1 VKKVYEGYLYMHP
14 YCGDFFFVSPRE
26 KEGEKMGDYEWV
38 EFDWD
43 TDKWIDL
50 GEFVGRKVRITIE
63 VLE

>member
-1 VKKVYEGYLYMHP
+1 M
-14 YCGDFFFVSPRE
+14 SPRE
-26 KEGEKMGDYEWV
+26 KEGVKMGDYEWV